1 MHVRGICTIL
11 HRSTLRSQAE
21 YSGAIL
27 PTRVITMIRGF
38 VFALV
43 WSQAAA
49 GPLSGLLASLTG
61 HDNATCA
68 DTHHACATSF
78 AAFFPAH
85 ATEHF
90 LPDISSSSV
99 ADASAAHHD
108 GHMDQ
113 FDSSSLLTGRRP
125 RMFVSFEKK

>member
-1 MHVRGICTIL
+1 
-11 HRSTLRSQAE
+11 
-21 YSGAIL
+21 
-27 PTRVITMIRGF
+27 MIRGLAM
-38 VFALV
+38 VLLC
-43 WSQAAA
+43 SQAVA

-61 HDNATCA
+61 HENATCA

-78 AAFFPAH
+78 AAFFPDTAATH
-85 ATEHF
+85 AADHF

-99 ADASAAHHD
+99 ADGHEAHHD

-113 FDSSSLLTGRRP
+113 FDSSSLLNGRRP

>member
-1 MHVRGICTIL
+1 M
-11 HRSTLRSQAE
+11 S
-21 YSGAIL
+21 
-27 PTRVITMIRGF
+27 TRVITMIRGF

-78 AAFFPAH
+78 AAFFPETAATH

-108 GHMDQ
+108 GPMDQ

>member
-1 MHVRGICTIL
+1 
-11 HRSTLRSQAE
+11 
-21 YSGAIL
+21 
-27 PTRVITMIRGF
+27 MIRGF

-78 AAFFPAH
+78 AAFFPETA
-85 ATEHF
+85 AT
-90 LPDISSSSV
+90 
-99 ADASAAHHD
+99 
-108 GHMDQ
+108 M
-113 FDSSSLLTGRRP
+113 RP
-125 RMFVSFEKK
+125 STSRGCGLREEGSKARSTTMMGTW

>member
-1 MHVRGICTIL
+1 
-11 HRSTLRSQAE
+11 
-21 YSGAIL
+21 
-27 PTRVITMIRGF
+27 MIRGF

-43 WSQAAA
+43 LSQAAA

-78 AAFFPAH
+78 AAFFPETAATH